1 MSHDWRVS
9 LSAFQCLNFKS
20 GNWKEGYFLTTNS
33 TIYFFSRQSANYPSI
48 SSKLYSNLLLKN
60 SIFLRLVLLACRHE
74 SRNNVSSEKRCSIRF
89 HDSVTNVLR
98 LKALWPYYRDSHE
111 NFKNPSRSGNEGKK
125 KTSFNGFL
133 ATKTNIFLSLF
144 NDPFVQNSVKK
155 KNERK
160 HVRTILVENWIL
172 FIFYEIFDFR
182 EMSRSFVNPIENSKI
197 LGN

>member
-1 MSHDWRVS
+1 MERGIFFNNKFHY
-9 LSAFQCLNFKS
+9 LF
-20 GNWKEGYFLTTNS
+20 
-33 TIYFFSRQSANYPSI
+33 IYFSSRQSANYPSI

-98 LKALWPYYRDSHE
+98 LKALWPYYRDSYE

-144 NDPFVQNSVKK
+144 NDPFIQNTVKK
-155 KNERK
+155 KTRK